1 MGDTIQQLPT
11 DNLPPTSEEKD
22 MIQWMFPNQEK
33 KEEPSSSSEIPNQP
47 VITSKFRF
55 EMKSFFIIILIYILV
70 SNSFTDSMIHKILP
84 ITTKSSIF
92 LLALKSIIF
101 AIILFIF
108 LNLYYRKN

>member
-1 MGDTIQQLPT
+1 MGDTIKELPS

-33 KEEPSSSSEIPNQP
+33 KEEPSPIPTEP
-47 VITSKFRF
+47 IVTSKFHF
-55 EMKSFFIIILIYILV
+55 EMKSFFIIILLYILL
-70 SNSFTDSMIHKILP
+70 SNSFTDSLIHKILP